1 MIQLT
6 ERAAYGLKE
15 ILTANRT
22 PSDQGVKLVPN
33 EAGGV
38 AMTIDRPQ
46 EGDSVVDGG
55 KRPLLIVDAA
65 IAPRLE
71 GIVLDLSRGEKE
83 GEEVQFVLRPAESA
97 AGSA

>member
-1 MIQLT
+1 MIRLT

-55 KRPLLIVDAA
+55 KRPLLIIDAA

-71 GIVLDLSRGEKE
+71 GIVLDLSRGEND
-83 GEEVQFVLRPAESA
+83 GEEAQFVLRPAEGA
-97 AGSA
+97 PGSA

>member
-1 MIQLT
+1 MIRLT
-6 ERAAYGLKE
+6 ERAAYGLRE

-33 EAGGV
+33 ESGGV
-38 AMTIDRPQ
+38 AMTMDRPQ

-71 GIVLDLSRGEKE
+71 GIVLDFSRGEKD
-83 GEEVQFVLRPAESA
+83 GEEAQFILRPAESTS
-97 AGSA
+97 GSA